1 MMKTERDSQPRL
13 GWRILWFLLPDNER
27 ESLVGDFDE
36 IYREKIKDNGKLV
49 ALLWYWSQVILLIP
63 SSLKESIYWSVLM
76 FRNHLKIAVRNLIRH
91 KGFSILNITG
101 LAIGMVCTILILFW
115 VQHELSFDRYH
126 KNGKN
131 IYRILQHIQYS
142 EIVTWAI
149 NQGPLGPALKEEIPE
164 IEEQARFCFAQWRM
178 KYDDQVFVELGGY
191 TDPSLFKMFT
201 IPFSKG
207 DPETALADPRS
218 LVLTGEVAQKIFGDE
233 DPIGKTIHVGS
244 NYDFKV
250 TGILQDIPDNSHF
263 RFKFL
268 ANMDVAKEVGRTVDS
283 WKNSHFTTY
292 VQLADNVS
300 MEEANKKIY
309 NFLDAKPTL
318 EDWEKLSLQ
327 PLFKIHLGSGIGY
340 DTFGTGNTKYIVIFL
355 AAALFML
362 LIACINFMNLS
373 TARSLLRSREVG
385 LRKVVGAFR
394 GQLIRQFLGESIFQ
408 SLIAMILAV
417 GFGIL
422 LLPAFNQFARKS
434 FTAHLFLRPDVILG
448 LAAILLFA
456 GFIAGFYPAFV
467 LSKFRPVS
475 VLKGTT
481 GTAGGRSF
489 FRKALVVFQ
498 FSVAMILMVGSLV
511 IYSQIHFMR
520 NKDLGYDKENLVTLA
535 FNTIVQQNYE
545 TFRNELLGNIDIL
558 NVTRVAGLPTDG
570 YYFSNSRWNWEGKD
584 PDKDILFRA
593 NFVDYDYLETLKAP
607 VVMGRNFSKDYGAD
621 ATGIILNE
629 ISQKAMGFEDPI
641 GKRVTLGE
649 DSENVSQFQI
659 IGVVKDF
666 HYVSLRTEIEPM
678 ILLFAPEQCS
688 QIVIRIRSENTP
700 ETLKFMSG
708 VWKKYAGDFEFD
720 YHFLDESLDTLYRG
734 EQQVGRIINVFTT
747 LSVFISCL
755 GLFGLASFMA
765 LRRTKE
771 IGIRK
776 VLGASIS
783 GVVVLLTKEFSKW
796 VIVAN
801 LIAWPLSYFALNQ
814 WLQEFPYRT
823 DIKLWIFIGTGL
835 LTFVI
840 AILTVSFQSL
850 RAALSNP
857 ADSLR
862 YE

>member
-1 MMKTERDSQPRL
+1 MIKTGRYSQPRV
-13 GWRILWFLLPDNER
+13 GRRFLWFLLPDNER
-27 ESLVGDFDE
+27 ESLLGDFDE
-36 IYREKIKDNGKLV
+36 IFREKIRNKGKI
-49 ALLWYWSQVILLIP
+49 AAWFWYWIQVVLLIP

-76 FRNHLKIAVRNLIRH
+76 FRNYLKIAFRNLVRH
-91 KGFSILNITG
+91 KGFSFLNITG

-115 VQHELSFDRYH
+115 VQHELSYDRYH

-131 IYRILQHIQYS
+131 IYRILQHIQYA
-142 EIVTWAI
+142 EVVTWAI

-164 IEEQARFCFAQWRM
+164 IEEQARFCFTQWRM
-178 KYDDQVFVELGGY
+178 KYNDQVFVELGGY

-201 IPFSKG
+201 IPFVKG
-207 DPETALADPRS
+207 DPGTALADPRS
-218 LVLTGEVAQKIFGDE
+218 VVLIEEVAQKIFGNE
-233 DPIGKTIHVGS
+233 DPIGKIIHVGS
-244 NYDFKV
+244 DYDFKV
-250 TGILQDIPDNSHF
+250 TGVLQNIPDNSHF
-263 RFKFL
+263 RFTFL
-268 ANMDVAKEVGRTVDS
+268 ANMDFAKEVGRTVDY

-292 VQLADNVS
+292 VQLTDNVS

-340 DTFGTGNTKYIVIFL
+340 DSFGTGNTKYIVIFL
-355 AAALFML
+355 VAAFFIL

-373 TARSLLRSREVG
+373 TARSLLRSKEVG

-394 GQLIRQFLGESIFQ
+394 GQLIRQFLGEALFQ
-408 SLIAMILAV
+408 SCIAMILAV
-417 GFGIL
+417 GLGIL
-422 LLPAFNQFARKS
+422 LLPVFNQLARKS
-434 FTAHLFLRPDVILG
+434 FTADLFMRPDIMLG
-448 LAAILLFA
+448 LGAILLFT
-456 GFIAGFYPAFV
+456 GFIAGFYPAFI
-467 LSKFRPVS
+467 LSGFRPVS
-475 VLKGTT
+475 VLKGTART
-481 GTAGGRSF
+481 LGGGSF
-489 FRKALVVFQ
+489 FRRVLVVFQ
-498 FSVAMILMVGSLV
+498 FCVAVVLMVGSLV

-520 NKDLGYDKENLVTLA
+520 NKDLGYDKENLITLA
-535 FNTIVQQNYE
+535 LNTIVQQNYE
-545 TFRNELLGNIDIL
+545 ALRNELSGNASIL
-558 NVTRVAGLPTDG
+558 NVTRVAGLPTYG
-570 YYFSNSRWNWEGKD
+570 YWFSNSRWNWEGKD

-593 NFVDYDYLETLKAP
+593 NFVDYDYLEALKAP
-607 VVMGRNFSKDYGAD
+607 IVMGRNFSKDYGAD
-621 ATGIILNE
+621 TTGIIINE
-629 ISQKAMGFEDPI
+629 TSQRAMGFEEPI

-649 DSENVSQFQI
+649 ENVFHI
-659 IGVVKDF
+659 IGVVQDF

-678 ILLFAPEQCS
+678 ILLLDPERCS
-688 QIVIRIRSENTP
+688 QIVVRIDSENTP
-700 ETLKFMSG
+700 ETLKFMGS

-720 YHFLDESLDTLYRG
+720 YLFLDESLDFLYRG
-734 EQQVGRIINVFTT
+734 EQRVGRIINVFTI
-747 LSVFISCL
+747 LSIVISCL

-765 LRRTKE
+765 MRRTKE

-783 GVVVLLTKEFSKW
+783 GIVILLTKEFSRW

-801 LIAWPLSYFALNQ
+801 LIAWPLSYFALIR

-835 LTFVI
+835 LTFLI
-840 AILTVSFQSL
+840 AILTVSYQSL

>member
-1 MMKTERDSQPRL
+1 MKTERYSQPRS
-13 GWRILWFLLPDNER
+13 GQRFLWCLLPDDER
-27 ESLVGDFDE
+27 EALVGDFDE
-36 IYREKIKDNGKLV
+36 IYREKIRVRGKPT
-49 ALLWYWSQVILLIP
+49 ALIWYWSQVFLLIP

-76 FRNHLKIAVRNLIRH
+76 FRNYLKIALRNLIRH
-91 KGFSILNITG
+91 KGFSFLNITG
-101 LAIGMVCTILILFW
+101 LAIGMVCTTLILFW

-126 KNGKN
+126 KNGKK
-131 IYRILQHIQYS
+131 IYRILQHIQYA
-142 EIVTWAI
+142 EVVTWAI
-149 NQGPLGPALKEEIPE
+149 NQGPLGPALKQEIPE
-164 IEEQARFCFAQWRM
+164 IVEQARFCFARWRM
-178 KYDDQVFVELGGY
+178 KYNDDVYSELGGY

-201 IPFSKG
+201 IPFVEG

-218 LVLTGEVAQKIFGDE
+218 VVMTEKVAQKIFGNE
-233 DPIGKTIHVGS
+233 DPIGKTINVAGE
-244 NYDFKV
+244 YDFKV
-250 TGILQDIPDNSHF
+250 TGILQNIPDNSHF

-268 ANMDVAKEVGRTVDS
+268 ANMDFAKEVGRTVDY

-292 VQLADNVS
+292 VQLADNVT

-340 DTFGTGNTKYIVIFL
+340 DSFGTGNTKYIVIFL
-355 AAALFML
+355 AAALFIL

-394 GQLIRQFLGESIFQ
+394 GQLIRQFLGEAIFQ

-417 GFGIL
+417 GLGIF
-422 LLPAFNQFARKS
+422 LLPAFNQLARKS
-434 FTAHLFLRPDVILG
+434 FTADLFMRPDIILG
-448 LAAILLFA
+448 LVAVLFFT
-456 GFIAGFYPAFV
+456 GFVAGFYPAFV
-467 LSKFRPVS
+467 LSGFRPVS
-475 VLKGTT
+475 VLKGSSRTL
-481 GTAGGRSF
+481 GGGSF

-498 FSVAMILMVGSLV
+498 FSVAVILMVGSLV

-520 NKDLGYDKENLVTLA
+520 NKDLGYEKENMVTL
-535 FNTIVQQNYE
+535 NLNSTVQQNYE
-545 TFRNELLGNIDIL
+545 AFRNELLGNANIL
-558 NVTRVAGLPTDG
+558 NVTRVASLPTYG
-570 YYFSNSRWNWEGKD
+570 YWFSNSRWNWEGKD

-593 NFVDYDYLETLKAP
+593 NFVDYGYLEALNAP
-607 VVMGRNFSKDYGAD
+607 IIMGRNFSEDYGAD
-621 ATGIILNE
+621 AAGIIINE
-629 ISQKAMGFEDPI
+629 TSQKAMGFENPI

-649 DSENVSQFQI
+649 DNVFNI

-666 HYVSLRTEIEPM
+666 HYVSLHTEIEPM
-678 ILLFAPEQCS
+678 ILLLDPERCS
-688 QIVIRIRSENTP
+688 SIVVRINSENTP
-700 ETLKFMSG
+700 ETLKFMG
-708 VWKKYAGDFEFD
+708 NVWKKHAGEFEFD
-720 YHFLDESLDTLYRG
+720 YRFLDESLDTLYRG
-734 EQQVGRIINVFTT
+734 EERVGRIINVFTL
-747 LSVFISCL
+747 LSIFVSCL

-776 VLGASIS
+776 VLGASIA

-801 LIAWPLSYFALNQ
+801 LIAWPLSYFALSR

-823 DIKLWIFIGTGL
+823 DIKFWIFLGAGL
-835 LTFVI
+835 MTFII
-840 AILTVSFQSL
+840 AIFTVSYQSL

>member
-1 MMKTERDSQPRL
+1 MKEMKPGQPKRGRKL
-13 GWRILWFLLPDNER
+13 LWLLLPDNER
-27 ESLVGDFDE
+27 ESLIGDCDE
-36 IYREKIKDNGKLV
+36 IFEEKVREKGRLAASI
-49 ALLWYWSQVILLIP
+49 WYAWQIALLIP

-76 FRNHLKIAVRNLIRH
+76 FRNYLKIALRNLIRH
-91 KGFSILNITG
+91 KGFSFLNISG
-101 LAIGMVCTILILFW
+101 LAIGMVCTIMILFW
-115 VQHELSFDRYH
+115 VQHELSFDRYNE
-126 KNGKN
+126 NGRN
-131 IYRILQHIQYS
+131 IYRILQHIKYS
-142 EIVTWAI
+142 EVVTWAI

-164 IEEQARFCFAQWRM
+164 IVEQARFCFAQWRM
-178 KYDDQVFVELGGY
+178 KHNDQIFVDLGGY
-191 TDPSLFKMFT
+191 ADPSLFKMFT
-201 IPFSKG
+201 LPFVEG

-218 LVLTGEVAQKIFGDE
+218 VVLTEELARKIFGEE
-233 DPIGKTIHVGS
+233 DPMGQIINVAGE
-244 NYDFKV
+244 YDFKV
-250 TGILQDIPDNSHF
+250 SGVLKDIPDNSHF

-268 ANMDVAKEVGRTVDS
+268 ANMDFAKEVGRTVDY

-300 MEEANKKIY
+300 MEEVNKKIY

-340 DTFGTGNTKYIVIFL
+340 DAFGTGNTKYIVIFL
-355 AAALFML
+355 AAALFIL
-362 LIACINFMNLS
+362 LIACVNFMNLS

-394 GQLIRQFLGESIFQ
+394 GQLVRQFLGESLFQ

-417 GFGIL
+417 GLGIL
-422 LLPAFNQFARKS
+422 LLPAFNQLARKNFS
-434 FTAHLFLRPDVILG
+434 AHMFLRPEVILG
-448 LAAILLFA
+448 LVAILLVA
-456 GFIAGFYPAFV
+456 GVTAGIYPAFV
-467 LSKFRPVS
+467 LSGFRPVS

-481 GTAGGRSF
+481 RTVGGGSF

-498 FSVAMILMVGSLV
+498 FSVAVILMVGSLV

-520 NKDLGYDKENLVTLA
+520 HKDLGYDKENLIHLPL
-535 FNTIVQQNYE
+535 NTTVQQNYE
-545 TFRNELLGNIDIL
+545 AFRNELLKNANVL
-558 NVTRVAGLPTDG
+558 NVTRVAGLPTSG

-584 PDKDILFRA
+584 PEKDILFRA
-593 NFVDYDYLETLKAP
+593 NFVDYDYLEALKAP
-607 VVMGRNFSKDYGAD
+607 IVMGRNFSKDYGAD
-621 ATGIILNE
+621 ASGIIINE
-629 ISQKAMGFEDPI
+629 TSRKAMGFDDPI

-649 DSENVSQFQI
+649 DSENNSQFHI

-678 ILLFAPEQCS
+678 ILLLAPDNCS
-688 QIVIRIRSENTP
+688 QIVVRILSENTP
-700 ETLKFMSG
+700 ETIKWMGG
-708 VWKKYAGDFEFD
+708 VWKKFAGDFEFD
-720 YHFLDESLDTLYRG
+720 YRFLDESLDTLYRG
-734 EQQVGRIINVFTT
+734 EQHVGRIINVFTV
-747 LSVFISCL
+747 LSVFVSCL

-776 VLGASIS
+776 VLGVSIS
-783 GVVVLLTKEFSKW
+783 GVVILLNKEFSKW
-796 VIVAN
+796 VMVAN
-801 LIAWPLSYFALNQ
+801 LIAWPLSYFALNR

-823 DIKLWIFIGTGL
+823 DIKLWIFLGTGL
-835 LTFVI
+835 ATFVI
-840 AILTVSFQSL
+840 ALLTVSYQSL

>member
-1 MMKTERDSQPRL
+1 MKTERDFQPRL
-13 GWRILWFLLPDNER
+13 GRRILWFLLPDSER

-36 IYREKIKDNGKLV
+36 IYLEKIKDKGKLV
-49 ALLWYWSQVILLIP
+49 ALLWYWSQVILLVP

-76 FRNHLKIAVRNLIRH
+76 FRNYLKIAFRNLIRH
-91 KGFSILNITG
+91 KGFSFLNITG

-178 KYDDQVFVELGGY
+178 KYDDQIFVELGGY

-201 IPFSKG
+201 IPFVQG
-207 DPETALADPRS
+207 DPETALSDPRS
-218 LVLTGEVAQKIFGDE
+218 MVLTEEVAQKIFGDE

-244 NYDFKV
+244 DYDFKV

-268 ANMDVAKEVGRTVDS
+268 ANMDFAKEVGRTVDY

-340 DTFGTGNTKYIVIFL
+340 DAFGTGNTKYIVIFL
-355 AAALFML
+355 AAALFIL

-394 GQLIRQFLGESIFQ
+394 GQLIRQFLGEAIFQ

-417 GFGIL
+417 GLGML
-422 LLPAFNQFARKS
+422 LLPAFNQLARKNFS
-434 FTAHLFLRPDVILG
+434 AHLFWRPDIILG
-448 LAAILLFA
+448 LVAILFFA

-475 VLKGTT
+475 VLKGTAR
-481 GTAGGRSF
+481 TAGGGSF

-498 FSVAMILMVGSLV
+498 FSVAVILMVGSLV

-535 FNTIVQQNYE
+535 LNTIVQQNYE
-545 TFRNELLGNIDIL
+545 AFRNELLGKPNIL
-558 NVTRVAGLPTDG
+558 NVTRVAGLPTYG
-570 YYFSNSRWNWEGKD
+570 FWFSNSRWNWEGKD

-593 NFVDYDYLETLKAP
+593 NFVDYDYLEALKAP
-607 VVMGRNFSKDYGAD
+607 IVMGRNFSKDYGAD
-621 ATGIILNE
+621 ATGIIINE
-629 ISQKAMGFEDPI
+629 TSQKAMGFEDPI

-649 DSENVSQFQI
+649 DNVYHI

-666 HYVSLRTEIEPM
+666 HYVSLRSEIEPM
-678 ILLFAPEQCS
+678 ILLLNPENCS
-688 QIVIRIRSENTP
+688 SIMVRISSENTP
-700 ETLKFMSG
+700 ETLKFMGG
-708 VWKKYAGDFEFD
+708 VWQKFAGEFEFD
-720 YHFLDESLDTLYRG
+720 YRFLDESLDTLYRG
-734 EQQVGRIINVFTT
+734 EQQVGRIINVFTL

-783 GVVVLLTKEFSKW
+783 GVVVLLSKEFSKW

-801 LIAWPLSYFALNQ
+801 LIAWPLSYFALNR

-823 DIKLWIFIGTGL
+823 DIKLWIFVSTGL

-840 AILTVSFQSL
+840 AILTVSYQSL

>member
-1 MMKTERDSQPRL
+1 MKTERYSQPRS
-13 GWRILWFLLPDNER
+13 GQRFLWCLLPDDER
-27 ESLVGDFDE
+27 EALVGDFDE
-36 IYREKIKDNGKLV
+36 IYRQKIRVRGKPT
-49 ALLWYWSQVILLIP
+49 ALIWYWSQVFLLIP

-76 FRNHLKIAVRNLIRH
+76 FRNYLKIALRNLIRH
-91 KGFSILNITG
+91 KGFSFLNITG
-101 LAIGMVCTILILFW
+101 LAIGMVCTTLILFW

-126 KNGKN
+126 KNGKK
-131 IYRILQHIQYS
+131 IYRILQHIQYA
-142 EIVTWAI
+142 EVVTWAI
-149 NQGPLGPALKEEIPE
+149 NQGPLGPALKQEIPE
-164 IEEQARFCFAQWRM
+164 IVEQARFCFARWRM
-178 KYDDQVFVELGGY
+178 KYNDDVYSELGGY

-201 IPFSKG
+201 IPFVEG

-218 LVLTGEVAQKIFGDE
+218 VVMTEEVAQKIFGNE
-233 DPIGKTIHVGS
+233 DPIGKTINVAGE
-244 NYDFKV
+244 YDFKV
-250 TGILQDIPDNSHF
+250 TGILQNIPDNSHF

-268 ANMDVAKEVGRTVDS
+268 ANMDFAKEVGRTVDY

-292 VQLADNVS
+292 VQLADNVT

-340 DTFGTGNTKYIVIFL
+340 DSFGTGNTKYIVIFL
-355 AAALFML
+355 AAALFIL

-394 GQLIRQFLGESIFQ
+394 GQLIRQFLGEAIFQ

-417 GFGIL
+417 GLGIF
-422 LLPAFNQFARKS
+422 LLPAFNQLARKS
-434 FTAHLFLRPDVILG
+434 FTADLFMRPDIILG
-448 LAAILLFA
+448 LVAVLFFT
-456 GFIAGFYPAFV
+456 GFVAGFYPAFV
-467 LSKFRPVS
+467 LSGFRPVS
-475 VLKGTT
+475 VLKGSSRTL
-481 GTAGGRSF
+481 GGGSF

-498 FSVAMILMVGSLV
+498 FSVAVILMVGSLV

-520 NKDLGYDKENLVTLA
+520 NKDLGYEKENMVTL
-535 FNTIVQQNYE
+535 NLNSTVQQNYE
-545 TFRNELLGNIDIL
+545 AFRNELLGNANIL
-558 NVTRVAGLPTDG
+558 NVTRVASLPTYG
-570 YYFSNSRWNWEGKD
+570 YWFSNSRWNWEGKD

-593 NFVDYDYLETLKAP
+593 NFVDYGYLEALNAP
-607 VVMGRNFSKDYGAD
+607 IIMGRNFSEDYGAD
-621 ATGIILNE
+621 AAGIIINE
-629 ISQKAMGFEDPI
+629 TSQKAMGFENPI

-649 DSENVSQFQI
+649 DNVFNI

-666 HYVSLRTEIEPM
+666 HYVSLHTEIEPM
-678 ILLFAPEQCS
+678 ILLLDPERCS
-688 QIVIRIRSENTP
+688 SIVVRINSENTP
-700 ETLKFMSG
+700 ETLKFMG
-708 VWKKYAGDFEFD
+708 NVWKKHAGEFEFD
-720 YHFLDESLDTLYRG
+720 YRFLDESLDTLYRG
-734 EQQVGRIINVFTT
+734 EERVGRIINVFTL
-747 LSVFISCL
+747 LSIFVSCL

-783 GVVVLLTKEFSKW
+783 GVVVLLTQEFSKW

-801 LIAWPLSYFALNQ
+801 LIAWPLSYFALSR

-823 DIKLWIFIGTGL
+823 DIKFWIFLGAGL
-835 LTFVI
+835 MTFII
-840 AILTVSFQSL
+840 AIFTVSYQSL

>member
-1 MMKTERDSQPRL
+1 MKRKRYFQPKL

-36 IYREKIKDNGKLV
+36 IFREKIKYKGKL
-49 ALLWYWSQVILLIP
+49 AAMFWYWSQVILLIP
-63 SSLKESIYWSVLM
+63 SSLKESTYWSVLM
-76 FRNHLKIAVRNLIRH
+76 FRNNLKIAFRNLIRH
-91 KGFSILNITG
+91 KGFSFLNITG

-126 KNGKN
+126 KDGKN
-131 IYRILQHIQYS
+131 IYRILQHIQYA
-142 EIVTWAI
+142 EVVTWAI

-164 IEEQARFCFAQWRM
+164 IEEQARFCFTQWRM
-178 KYDDQVFVELGGY
+178 KYNDQVFVELGGY

-201 IPFSKG
+201 IPFAKG
-207 DPETALADPRS
+207 DPERALADPRS
-218 LVLTGEVAQKIFGDE
+218 MVLTEEVARKIFGDE

-244 NYDFKV
+244 DYDFEV

-268 ANMDVAKEVGRTVDS
+268 ANMDFAKEVGRTVDN

-309 NFLDAKPTL
+309 NFLDVKPTL

-327 PLFKIHLGSGIGY
+327 PLFKIHLQSGIGY
-340 DTFGTGNTKYIVIFL
+340 DSFGTGNTKYIVIFL
-355 AAALFML
+355 AAALFIL

-417 GFGIL
+417 GLGTL
-422 LLPAFNQFARKS
+422 LLPVFNKLAGKEFEAN
-434 FTAHLFLRPDVILG
+434 LFIRPNIIIG
-448 LAAILLFA
+448 LIAILLFA
-456 GFIAGFYPAFV
+456 GITAGVYPAFV
-467 LSKFRPVS
+467 LSGFRPVS
-475 VLKGTT
+475 VLKGTART
-481 GTAGGRSF
+481 IGGRSF

-498 FSVAMILMVGSLV
+498 FSVAVILMVGSLV

-520 NKDLGYDKENLVTLA
+520 NKDLGYDRENLVTLSL
-535 FNTIVQQNYE
+535 NSTVQQNYE
-545 TFRNELLGNIDIL
+545 AFRNELLGNTNIL
-558 NVTRVAGLPTDG
+558 NVTRVSGLPTYG

-584 PDKDILFRA
+584 PDRDILFRA
-593 NFVDYDYLETLKAP
+593 NFVDYEYLEALKAP
-607 VVMGRNFSKDYGAD
+607 IVMGRNFSKDYGAD
-621 ATGIILNE
+621 ATGIIINE
-629 ISQKAMGFEDPI
+629 TSQKVMGFEDPI

-649 DSENVSQFQI
+649 DSVFNI
-659 IGVVKDF
+659 IGIVKDF

-678 ILLFAPEQCS
+678 ILLLDPERCS
-688 QIVIRIRSENTP
+688 SIVIRIHSENTP
-700 ETLKFMSG
+700 QTLKLMGSI
-708 VWKKYAGDFEFD
+708 WKKFAGDFEFD
-720 YHFLDESLDTLYRG
+720 YRFLDESLDTLYRG
-734 EQQVGRIINVFTT
+734 EQQVGRIINVFTI

-801 LIAWPLSYFALNQ
+801 LIAWPLSYFALNR

-823 DIKLWIFIGTGL
+823 DIKLWIFLGTGL
-835 LTFVI
+835 VTFLI
-840 AILTVSFQSL
+840 AILTVSYQSL

>member
-1 MMKTERDSQPRL
+1 
-13 GWRILWFLLPDNER
+13 
-27 ESLVGDFDE
+27 
-36 IYREKIKDNGKLV
+36 
-49 ALLWYWSQVILLIP
+49 
-63 SSLKESIYWSVLM
+63 
-76 FRNHLKIAVRNLIRH
+76 
-91 KGFSILNITG
+91 
-101 LAIGMVCTILILFW
+101 
-115 VQHELSFDRYH
+115 
-126 KNGKN
+126 
-131 IYRILQHIQYS
+131 
-142 EIVTWAI
+142 
-149 NQGPLGPALKEEIPE
+149 
-164 IEEQARFCFAQWRM
+164 
-178 KYDDQVFVELGGY
+178 
-191 TDPSLFKMFT
+191 
-201 IPFSKG
+201 
-207 DPETALADPRS
+207 
-218 LVLTGEVAQKIFGDE
+218 
-233 DPIGKTIHVGS
+233 
-244 NYDFKV
+244 
-250 TGILQDIPDNSHF
+250 
-263 RFKFL
+263 
-268 ANMDVAKEVGRTVDS
+268 
-283 WKNSHFTTY
+283 
-292 VQLADNVS
+292 
-300 MEEANKKIY
+300 
-309 NFLDAKPTL
+309 
-318 EDWEKLSLQ
+318 
-327 PLFKIHLGSGIGY
+327 
-340 DTFGTGNTKYIVIFL
+340 
-355 AAALFML
+355 
-362 LIACINFMNLS
+362 MNLS

-417 GFGIL
+417 GLGIL
-422 LLPAFNQFARKS
+422 LLPVFNQLARKS
-434 FTAHLFLRPDVILG
+434 FTAHLFLRPDIILG
-448 LAAILLFA
+448 LVAILLFA

-535 FNTIVQQNYE
+535 LNTIVQQNYE
-545 TFRNELLGNIDIL
+545 TFRNELLGNTDIL

-607 VVMGRNFSKDYGAD
+607 IVMGRNFSKDYGAD

-629 ISQKAMGFEDPI
+629 ISQKAMGFENPI

-678 ILLFAPEQCS
+678 ILLLAPEQCS
-688 QIVIRIRSENTP
+688 QIVIRVRSENTP
-700 ETLKFMSG
+700 ETLRFMSG
-708 VWKKYAGDFEFD
+708 VWKKFAGGFEYD
-720 YHFLDESLDTLYRG
+720 YRFLDESLDTLYRG
-734 EQQVGRIINVFTT
+734 EQQVGRIINVFTI

-765 LRRTKE
+765 LRRTRE

-783 GVVVLLTKEFSKW
+783 GVVFLLTKEFSKW

-801 LIAWPLSYFALNQ
+801 LIAWPLSYFALNR

-823 DIKLWIFIGTGL
+823 DTKLWIFLGTGL
-835 LTFVI
+835 VTFLT
-840 AILTVSFQSL
+840 AILTVSYQSL

>member
-1 MMKTERDSQPRL
+1 MNTRRYSQPRL
-13 GWRILWFLLPDNER
+13 GRRILWSLLPDDEQ

-36 IYREKIKDNGKLV
+36 IYREKIKDKGKLV

-76 FRNHLKIAVRNLIRH
+76 FRNYVKIAFRNLIRH

-164 IEEQARFCFAQWRM
+164 IEEQARFCFSQWRM
-178 KYDDQVFVELGGY
+178 KYDDQIFVELGGY

-201 IPFSKG
+201 IPFVQG
-207 DPETALADPRS
+207 DPDTALADPRS
-218 LVLTGEVAQKIFGDE
+218 MVMTEEVAQKIFGDE
-233 DPIGKTIHVGS
+233 DPIGKIIHVGS
-244 NYDFKV
+244 DYDFKV

-268 ANMDVAKEVGRTVDS
+268 ANMDVAKEVGRTVDN
-283 WKNSHFTTY
+283 WRNSHFTTY

-327 PLFKIHLGSGIGY
+327 PLFAIHLGSGIGY
-340 DTFGTGNTKYIVIFL
+340 DSFGTGNTKYIVIFL
-355 AAALFML
+355 VAAFFIL

-373 TARSLLRSREVG
+373 TARSLLRSKEVG

-394 GQLIRQFLGESIFQ
+394 GQLIRQFLGEALFQ
-408 SLIAMILAV
+408 SFIAMILAV
-417 GFGIL
+417 VLGIL
-422 LLPAFNQFARKS
+422 LLPAFNQLARKS
-434 FTAHLFLRPDVILG
+434 FSAHLFLRPDVILG
-448 LAAILLFA
+448 LVAVLLFT

-467 LSKFRPVS
+467 LSGFRPVS
-475 VLKGTT
+475 VLKGTSRKT
-481 GTAGGRSF
+481 GGGSF

-498 FSVAMILMVGSLV
+498 FCVAVVLMVGSLV

-520 NKDLGYDKENLVTLA
+520 NKELGYDKENLVTLSL
-535 FNTIVQQNYE
+535 NTIVQQNYE
-545 TFRNELLGNIDIL
+545 GLRNELSEDANIL

-584 PDKDILFRA
+584 PEQDILFRA
-593 NFVDYDYLETLKAP
+593 NFVDYDYLEALKAP
-607 VVMGRNFSKDYGAD
+607 IVMGRNFSKDYGAD
-621 ATGIILNE
+621 ATGIIINE
-629 ISQKAMGFEDPI
+629 TSQRAMGFENPI

-649 DSENVSQFQI
+649 DNVFNI

-678 ILLFAPEQCS
+678 ILLLAPEQCS
-688 QIVIRIRSENTP
+688 QIVIRINSENTP
-700 ETLKFMSG
+700 ETLKFMAG

-720 YHFLDESLDTLYRG
+720 YRFLDESLDTLYRG
-734 EQQVGRIINVFTT
+734 EQQVGRIINVFTI

-801 LIAWPLSYFALNQ
+801 LTAWPLSYFALNQ

-823 DIKLWIFIGTGL
+823 DIKLWVFVGTGL
-835 LTFVI
+835 MTFMI
-840 AILTVSFQSL
+840 AILTVSYQSL

>member
-1 MMKTERDSQPRL
+1 
-13 GWRILWFLLPDNER
+13 LPDNER

-36 IYREKIKDNGKLV
+36 IFREKIKENGRLI
-49 ALLWYWSQVILLIP
+49 ASIWYWSQVILILP

-76 FRNHLKIAVRNLIRH
+76 FRNYLKIALRNLIRH
-91 KGFSILNITG
+91 KGFSFLNIFG

-115 VQHELSFDRYH
+115 VQHELSYDRYH
-126 KNGKN
+126 KNGKK
-131 IYRILQHIQYS
+131 IYRILQHIQYA

-149 NQGPLGPALKEEIPE
+149 NQGPLGPALKAEIPE
-164 IEEQARFCFAQWRM
+164 IEEQARFCFTEWRM
-178 KYDDQVFVELGGY
+178 KYNDQIFGELGVY
-191 TDPSLFKMFT
+191 ADPSLFKMFT
-201 IPFSKG
+201 IPFVQG

-218 LVLTGEVAQKIFGDE
+218 VVLTEDLAQRIFGNE
-233 DPIGKTIHVGS
+233 NPMGKIIHVGRD
-244 NYDFKV
+244 YDFKV
-250 TGILQDIPDNSHF
+250 TGILQNIPDNSHF

-268 ANMDVAKEVGRTVDS
+268 ANMDFAKEVGRTVDY

-292 VQLADNVS
+292 VQLADNVA

-327 PLFKIHLGSGIGY
+327 PLFSIHLGSGIGY
-340 DTFGTGNTKYIVIFL
+340 DAFGTGNTKYIIIFL
-355 AAALFML
+355 AAAFFIL

-373 TARSLLRSREVG
+373 TARSLLRSKEVG

-394 GQLIRQFLGESIFQ
+394 GQLVRQFLGESLFQ

-417 GFGIL
+417 GLGIL
-422 LLPAFNQFARKS
+422 LLPAFNQLARKS
-434 FTAHLFLRPDVILG
+434 FTADLFMRPDILLG
-448 LAAILLFA
+448 LVAILLFT

-467 LSKFRPVS
+467 LSGFRPVS
-475 VLKGTT
+475 VLKGAARA
-481 GTAGGRSF
+481 AGGQSF

-498 FSVAMILMVGSLV
+498 FCVAVVLMVGSLV

-520 NKDLGYDKENLVTLA
+520 NKDLGYDKENLVTLDL
-535 FNTIVQQNYE
+535 NTIVQQNYE
-545 TFRNELLGNIDIL
+545 VFRNELSGNPNIL
-558 NVTRVAGLPTDG
+558 NVTRVAGLPTAG
-570 YYFSNSRWNWEGKD
+570 FWFSNSRWNWEGKD

-593 NFVDYDYLETLKAP
+593 NFVDYDYLEALKAP
-607 VVMGRNFSKDYGAD
+607 IVLGRNFSIDYGAD
-621 ATGIILNE
+621 ATGIIINE
-629 ISQKAMGFEDPI
+629 TSQKAMGFEDPI

-649 DSENVSQFQI
+649 DNVFNI

-678 ILLFAPEQCS
+678 ILLLDPERCS
-688 QIVIRIRSENTP
+688 QIVIRIDSENTP
-700 ETLKFMSG
+700 ETLKFLG
-708 VWKKYAGDFEFD
+708 AVWKKYAGDFEFD
-720 YHFLDESLDTLYRG
+720 YRFLDERLDFLYRG
-734 EQQVGRIINVFTT
+734 EQRVGRIINVFTI
-747 LSVFISCL
+747 LSVVISCL

-801 LIAWPLSYFALNQ
+801 LIAWPLSYFALSR

-823 DIKLWIFIGTGL
+823 DIELWIFLGTGL
-835 LTFVI
+835 MTFVI
-840 AILTVSFQSL
+840 AILTVSYQSL